1 MHTTHRARRAFT
13 LIELLTVIFIIT
25 VLIAILVPTLGGVR
39 TSARKATTQS
49 LLVGLNN
56 AAAQFE
62 LDNRR
67 KPGYFSAADIGSE
80 SNFRNG
86 TGPGLTYLENALLDL
101 SGVGAI
107 SSTQPDDNSD
117 TWVVVNPVPDDTSR
131 RIWVKADLLGAD
143 EGNYFLP
150 DRGSLVH
157 LDASQQPGTITSQQ
171 PADNQLPRGL
181 PDLVDAFGTPILAW
195 IEDTS
200 TSTTIT
206 QQHEIVSLSR
216 DDHPAHFYWT
226 GNGSMLSSNSLG
238 EKGNSM
244 LLAPASG
251 RSLIGKGAFDM
262 GEAEV
267 EGVMAALLGNPGYP
281 DEATLRGGNGYDNVF
296 PRKSRGDFIAHSAGP
311 DGIYLSGKDK
321 KAGRLIGA
329 DTLSSGTLNVR
340 YGINFFLPDGTRRTG
355 DNGQPVT
362 VDFLDGFDDI
372 VVTE

>member
-1 MHTTHRARRAFT
+1 MQTTHRVRRAFT

-25 VLIAILVPTLGGVR
+25 VLIAILVPTLSGVR

-67 KPGYFSAADIGSE
+67 KPGYFAAAEVGSE
-80 SNFRNG
+80 TNFNNG
-86 TGPGLTYLENALLDL
+86 AGPGLTYLENALLDL

-107 SSTQPDDNSD
+107 STTEPSDPDN
-117 TWVVVNPVPDDTSR
+117 WVVVNPVPDDASR

-150 DRGSLVH
+150 DRGSLVNM
-157 LDASQQPGTITSQQ
+157 DASQQPGTITSQQ
-171 PADNQLPRGL
+171 PANNSLPRGL
-181 PDLVDAFGTPILAW
+181 PDLVDTFGQPILAW

-200 TSTTIT
+200 TSSTIT
-206 QQHEIVSLSR
+206 DQHGIVSLSR
-216 DDHPAHFYWT
+216 EDSPAHFYWA
-226 GNGSMLSSNSLG
+226 GNGSILSSDNLG
-238 EKGNSM
+238 EKGINM
-244 LLAPASG
+244 LLEPAG
-251 RSLIGKGAFDM
+251 GGSLIGRGAFDM
-262 GEAEV
+262 GEAGV
-267 EGVMAALLGNPGYP
+267 EGVLAALLGNPGYP

-311 DGIYLSGKDK
+311 DGIYLSGTDK
-321 KAGRLIGA
+321 RAGRLLGA
-329 DTLSSGTLNVR
+329 DSLSSGTLNVR

-362 VDFLDGFDDI
+362 ADFLDGFDDI

>member
-1 MHTTHRARRAFT
+1 MQTTHRDPRAFT

-25 VLIAILVPTLGGVR
+25 VLIAILVPALSGVR
-39 TSARKATTQS
+39 VSARKATTQS

-67 KPGYFSAADIGSE
+67 KPGYFAAADVGSE
-80 SNFRNG
+80 ENFNNG

-107 SSTQPDDNSD
+107 STTQPSD
-117 TWVVVNPVPDDTSR
+117 ATSWVMVNPVPSDTSR
-131 RIWVKADLLGAD
+131 RIWVKTDLLGAD

-150 DRGSLVH
+150 DRGALVKM
-157 LDASQQPGTITSQQ
+157 DPNQQPGDIT
-171 PADNQLPRGL
+171 ADKSGL
-181 PDLVDAFGTPILAW
+181 PDLIDAFGQPILAW

-206 QQHEIVSLSR
+206 EQHEIVSLSR

-226 GNGSMLSSNSLG
+226 GNGSMLSSERLG
-238 EKGNSM
+238 EKGVSM
-244 LLAPASG
+244 LLNPDG
-251 RSLIGKGAFDM
+251 GGSLIGKGAFDM

-281 DEATLRGGNGYDNVF
+281 DESSLRGPSPYENVF

-311 DGIYLSGKDK
+311 DGVYLSGKDK
-321 KAGRLIGA
+321 RAGRLIGA

-340 YGINFFLPDGTRRTG
+340 YGINFFHPDGTRRKG